1 VPQWFTGGNYMAESP
16 EARSGVDKQCETF
29 VLTQVLV
36 LEEGIHT
43 EILLLNIRKS
53 WDM

>member
-1 VPQWFTGGNYMAESP
+1 MAESP
-16 EARSGVDKQCETF
+16 EGRSGVDKQCETF

-43 EILLLNIRKS
+43 ETNNRDDQLDATITVY
-53 WDM
+53 